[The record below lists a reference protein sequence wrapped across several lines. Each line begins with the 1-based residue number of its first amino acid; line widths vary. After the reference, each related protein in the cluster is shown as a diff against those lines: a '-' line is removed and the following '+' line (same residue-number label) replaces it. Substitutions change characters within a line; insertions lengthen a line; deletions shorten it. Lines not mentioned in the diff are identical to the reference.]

1 MKYIIAVIQ
10 PDRLDEVLER
20 LTEKEIHL
28 VTVSNALGRGRQK
41 GISEVYRSH
50 KEAGSLLKKVKVE
63 MAVNDDYAEN
73 AIEAVLGGAQSGQI
87 VHYGDSAFRLGGG
100 VKRVFQYFHGFI
112 RPFRMACSAEKAL
125 HENTIHAILAHP
137 AKMQINCTFIG

>member
-1 MKYIIAVIQ
+1 MKYVIAVIQ

-50 KEAGSLLKKVKVE
+50 KETGRLLKKVKLE
-63 MAVNDDYAEN
+63 IAVNDDYIRS
-73 AIEAVLGGAQSGQI
+73 AIDAIVGGAQSGQI
-87 VHYGDSAFRLGGG
+87 GDGKIFVVSLEECVRISSGETGN
-100 VKRVFQYFHGFI
+100 
-112 RPFRMACSAEKAL
+112 MA
-125 HENTIHAILAHP
+125 
-137 AKMQINCTFIG
+137 IG